1 MDFRTPDNAFQVTN
15 VARSWFIWLFK
26 SNNHESFAEFA
37 LFLHILPK
45 SFAIYQPLAK
55 TVVKAQIETLNVRDK
70 ERNGTSQF
78 VFEDYI
84 SEITLY

>member
-1 MDFRTPDNAFQVTN
+1 MENAFQVVTN
-15 VARSWFIWLFK
+15 VARSWFIWSLK
-26 SNNHESFAEFA
+26 SNKDESFAQFA

-78 VFEDYI
+78 VFVDYI
-84 SEITLY
+84 SEITLYELM

>member
-1 MDFRTPDNAFQVTN
+1 MDFQTVENAFQVVTN
-15 VARSWFIWLFK
+15 VARSWFIWSLK
-26 SNNHESFAEFA
+26 SNKDESFAQFA

-70 ERNGTSQF
+70 EKKWNKSVCFCRLHF
-78 VFEDYI
+78 RD
-84 SEITLY
+84 